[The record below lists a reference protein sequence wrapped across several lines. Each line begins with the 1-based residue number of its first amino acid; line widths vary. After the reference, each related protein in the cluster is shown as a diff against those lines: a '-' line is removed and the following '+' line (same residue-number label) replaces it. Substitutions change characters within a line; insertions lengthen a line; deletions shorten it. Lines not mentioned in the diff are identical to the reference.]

1 MVAVSDKAFRATRA
15 ATATAG
21 GLNFTTTPWTAP
33 VELPQA
39 RVAIVTTAG
48 LRVGGQQRWDPG
60 DLTFTVLPADSRDVA
75 MVHASTN
82 FDRAGFNAD
91 LNVVYPIDRLVQL
104 AQRGDIGSVAPRN
117 ISFMGAT
124 GGQTMTTLLIDT
136 GPAAARLLRDD
147 GVDVAILTPV

>member
-1 MVAVSDKAFRATRA
+1 MSDKAFRATRA
-15 ATATAG
+15 AVATEG
-21 GLNFTTTPWTAP
+21 GLEFTTTPWTRP
-33 VELPQA
+33 VELGRA

-48 LRVGGQQRWDPG
+48 LRADGQDRWNPG
-60 DLTFTVLPADSRDVA
+60 DLTFTVLPGHSHNVS

-82 FDRAGFNAD
+82 YDRAGFNAD
-91 LNVVYPIDRLVQL
+91 INVVYPIDRLREL
-104 AQRGDIGSVAPRN
+104 AEQGVIGSVAPRN

-124 GGQTMTTLLIDT
+124 GGQTMTTLLLDT

>member
-1 MVAVSDKAFRATRA
+1 MATE
-15 ATATAG
+15 G
-21 GLNFTTTPWTAP
+21 GLDFAATPWTTP

-48 LRVGGQQRWDPG
+48 LRADGQERWDPG
-60 DLTFTVLPADSRDVA
+60 DLTFTVLPGHARALA

-91 LNVVYPIDRLVQL
+91 INLVYPIDRLREL
-104 AQRGDIGSVAPRN
+104 ADQGVIGSVAPRN

>member
-1 MVAVSDKAFRATRA
+1 MSDKAFRLTRA
-15 ATATAG
+15 AIATEG
-21 GLNFTTTPWTAP
+21 GLELTTTPWTSP
-33 VELPQA
+33 VQLSRA

-48 LRVGGQQRWDPG
+48 LRGDGQDRWNPG
-60 DLTFTVLPADSRDVA
+60 DLTFTVLPGRSRRVA

-91 LNVVYPIDRLVQL
+91 INVVYPIDRLREL
-104 AQRGDIGSVAPRN
+104 AEQGVIASVAPRN

-147 GVDVAILTPV
+147 GVDLAILTPV